1 MWLLS
6 AVRFRKELE
15 RNLGEIVNLSF
26 TNIELF
32 ILVWAK
38 IGMPKVSS
46 RLLDRLLV
54 GYTKQ
59 K

>member
-46 RLLDRLLV
+46 RLPDRLLG